1 MADPGKRSSFHRFLY
16 LLKAAFQVLGR
27 NDPLRMAGATAFF
40 TTFALPPILLIL
52 IQVLGLVFDARTIS
66 THIFSDLSGI
76 IGRAAVRQ
84 LIDTMVAVRRVAD
97 NWLVITAG
105 FLFLLFV
112 ATTLFKVIKGSLNQL
127 WSIRIVKKR
136 TLGERLRTRWR
147 SIFVILLAGLLF
159 VIGLIGEGIQA
170 YMGKYVFEYSRVLFL
185 YFNNTVNFCISIVIV
200 TAWFA
205 LLFRVL
211 PDGRANWKIVLGGA
225 FLTSVLFNTGKILLR
240 WLLTYSN
247 LKTFYGASG
256 SLILL
261 LLFVFYTSLILYYGA
276 AFTQVLAQYAQKPI
290 RPLPYAVHYQ
300 FTEKAE

>member
-1 MADPGKRSSFHRFLY
+1 
-16 LLKAAFQVLGR
+16 
-27 NDPLRMAGATAFF
+27 MAGATAFF
-40 TTFALPPILLIL
+40 TTFALPPILLII
-52 IQVLGLVFDARTIS
+52 IQVLGLVFDPRTIS
-66 THIFSDLSGI
+66 THIFRDLSGI

-84 LIDTMVAVRRVAD
+84 LVDTMVAVRKVAD

-127 WSIRIVKKR
+127 WSIRIVKR
-136 TLGERLRTRWR
+136 RNLWERLRTRWR
-147 SIFVILLAGLLF
+147 SISVILLAGVLF
-159 VIGLIGEGIQA
+159 VIGLIGEGVQA

-185 YFNNTVNFCISIVIV
+185 YFNNTVNFFISIVIV
-200 TAWFA
+200 TAWFG

-211 PDGRANWKIVLGGA
+211 PDGRAHWKVVLGGA

-247 LKTFYGASG
+247 LKTFYGTSG

-261 LLFVFYTSLILYYGA
+261 LLFVFYSSLILYYGA
-276 AFTQVLAQYAQKPI
+276 AFTQVLSEYAQKPI
-290 RPLPYAVHYQ
+290 RPLPYAVHYRISTQ
-300 FTEKAE
+300 EE

>member
-1 MADPGKRSSFHRFLY
+1 MADLEKKSSFHRFLY
-16 LLKAAFQVLGR
+16 LLKASFQVLGR

-40 TTFALPPILLIL
+40 TTFALPPILMII
-52 IQVLGLVFDARTIS
+52 IQLLGLVFDPGAIS
-66 THIFSDLSGI
+66 DHIFHDLSGI
-76 IGRAAVRQ
+76 IGSAAVRQ
-84 LIDTMVAVRRVAD
+84 LINTMVAVRKVAD
-97 NWLVITAG
+97 NWMIIIGG

-136 TLGERLRTRWR
+136 NLWERLRTRAR

-170 YMGKYVFEYSRVLFL
+170 YMGKYVFEYSQVLFL
-185 YFNNTVNFCISIVIV
+185 YFNNTVNFFISIVIV

-211 PDGRANWKIVLGGA
+211 PDGRPHWKIVLGGA

-247 LKTFYGASG
+247 LKTFYGTSG

-276 AFTQVLAQYAQKPI
+276 AFTQVLSQYTQKPI
-290 RPLPYAVHYQ
+290 RPLPYAVHY
-300 FTEKAE
+300 KYAEAPE

>member
-1 MADPGKRSSFHRFLY
+1 VADHEKNSSSHSFLY
-16 LLKAAFQVLGR
+16 LLKASFQVLGR

-40 TTFALPPILLIL
+40 TTFALPPILLII
-52 IQVLGLVFDARTIS
+52 IQVLGLVFDPLTIRTR
-66 THIFSDLSGI
+66 IFEDLAGI
-76 IGRAAVRQ
+76 IGRATVRQ
-84 LIDTMVAVRRVAD
+84 LINTLVAVRKAAS
-97 NWLVITAG
+97 NWLIISGG
-105 FLFLLFV
+105 FIFLLFV

-136 TLGERLRTRWR
+136 NLWERLRTRAR
-147 SIFVILLAGLLF
+147 SIIVILLAGLLF

-170 YMGKYVFEYSRVLFL
+170 YMGKYVFQYSQVLFL
-185 YFNNTVNFCISIVIV
+185 YFDSTVNFFISIVIV

-211 PDGRANWKIVLGGA
+211 PDARAHWKIVLGGA

-247 LKTFYGASG
+247 LKTFYGTSG

-276 AFTQVLAQYAQKPI
+276 AFTQVLSQYAGKPVK
-290 RPLPYAVHYQ
+290 PLPYAVHY
-300 FTEKAE
+300 KYAEAPE